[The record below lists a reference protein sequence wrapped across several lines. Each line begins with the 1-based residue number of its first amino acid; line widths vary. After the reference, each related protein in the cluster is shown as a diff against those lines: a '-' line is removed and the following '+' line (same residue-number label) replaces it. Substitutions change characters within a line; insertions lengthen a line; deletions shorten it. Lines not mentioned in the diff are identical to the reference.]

1 MRGALD
7 PRICNITLD
16 ANAVDRD
23 GGPRDG
29 LVDRLLGL
37 RQTGKINFVVPG
49 SVRTEVQHP
58 RTPHD
63 VKSAV
68 LGEIFTQ
75 NRRLWVRLREKGGK
89 RHAMPCHHNLEE
101 YLTGYLD
108 GAEHDRPRHH
118 QAHAHR
124 AAASERLC
132 DDRPARGRRRHRHQA
147 RQPQFAGDG
156 DHCLSQERRH
166 ARKGRGDGE
175 PCLDTHDTALRSPA
189 RRSEPR

>member
-68 LGEIFTQ
+68 LPEIFSLPVGRTAAEHETLRRVRALLQ
-75 NRRLWVRLREKGGK
+75 GNAAPGKHDDDAFHVCEAAQKCGGGYFITHDGRMLKKRDDLRSILGPALCIVTLTEFLDIYDDFAARRLR
-89 RHAMPCHHNLEE
+89 
-101 YLTGYLD
+101 
-108 GAEHDRPRHH
+108 
-118 QAHAHR
+118 
-124 AAASERLC
+124 
-132 DDRPARGRRRHRHQA
+132 
-147 RQPQFAGDG
+147 
-156 DHCLSQERRH
+156 
-166 ARKGRGDGE
+166 
-175 PCLDTHDTALRSPA
+175 
-189 RRSEPR
+189 

>member
-37 RQTGKINFVVPG
+37 RQTGKIKFVVPG

-68 LGEIFTQ
+68 LGEIFSLPVGRT
-75 NRRLWVRLREKGGK
+75 
-89 RHAMPCHHNLEE
+89 A
-101 YLTGYLD
+101 
-108 GAEHDRPRHH
+108 AEHSTLRKVRALLQGNAAPGKHDDDAFHVCEAAQKCGGGYFITHDARMLKKRDALQAILGPALCVVTLTEFLHIYDDFAVRRPR
-118 QAHAHR
+118 
-124 AAASERLC
+124 
-132 DDRPARGRRRHRHQA
+132 
-147 RQPQFAGDG
+147 
-156 DHCLSQERRH
+156 
-166 ARKGRGDGE
+166 
-175 PCLDTHDTALRSPA
+175 
-189 RRSEPR
+189 

>member
-49 SVRTEVQHP
+49 SVRTEIQHP

-63 VKSAV
+63 VKTAV
-68 LGEIFTQ
+68 LPEIS
-75 NRRLWVRLREKGGK
+75 RCRWEGRLASTTRFAGFELCSKGT
-89 RHAMPCHHNLEE
+89 PL
-101 YLTGYLD
+101 
-108 GAEHDRPRHH
+108 
-118 QAHAHR
+118 QASTTTMRFMFA
-124 AAASERLC
+124 
-132 DDRPARGRRRHRHQA
+132 RRRKNA
-147 RQPQFAGDG
+147 AVVT
-156 DHCLSQERRH
+156 S
-166 ARKGRGDGE
+166 
-175 PCLDTHDTALRSPA
+175 SPTTGA
-189 RRSEPR
+189 C